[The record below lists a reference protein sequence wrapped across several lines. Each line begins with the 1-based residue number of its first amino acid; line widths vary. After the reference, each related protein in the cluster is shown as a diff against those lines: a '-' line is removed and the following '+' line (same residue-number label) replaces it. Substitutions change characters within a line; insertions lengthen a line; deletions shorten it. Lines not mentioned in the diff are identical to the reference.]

1 MSTQT
6 ILEQEP
12 AINVAVVGH
21 TNTGK
26 TSLIRTL
33 LRSKKFG
40 EIANS
45 AGTTRHVESTTLL
58 ANGKAVLS
66 MFDTPGLE
74 DASALLDV
82 LDGLSKNAD
91 LANVTLFLQTLD
103 QHIEFEQ
110 EAKVLRQ
117 GLNSD
122 ALLYVIDVRAPLL
135 EKYHDELNILSR
147 LGKPIIPVFNFIVGQ
162 EQQLGLW
169 RDMMITFNLH
179 AALEF
184 DTVAFDFEAE
194 KRLYQKLQSV
204 LEARYE
210 HIQTLIDA
218 RKQDWELLSEAAVHR
233 SAQLIIDAVTLRVAV
248 EGGMGSVAGN
258 TESGGRQQANK
269 KLQESL
275 RKLEK
280 KCLKDLLKLFSF
292 SNEDIDV
299 MQLPVS
305 EGEWQLDLFSLDTIR
320 MFGLDA
326 RSSALKGAAAGA
338 GVDLMTGGLSLG
350 AATALGAVLGAG
362 FSTARRYGKD
372 IAASFRGDDIVCADD
387 ITIELLYLRQQD
399 LLYRLMHRGH
409 AAQGGFSVDNKGQQ
423 KLPENWKEILAGLR
437 RGQLSRKSSNKAFG
451 QSDAQLRLALAMA
464 LDS

>member
-1 MSTQT
+1 MTAAQSADQ
-6 ILEQEP
+6 P
-12 AINVAVVGH
+12 VINVAVVGH

-40 EIANS
+40 DIANS
-45 AGTTRHVESTTLL
+45 SGTTRHVESTTLL
-58 ANGKAVLS
+58 ADGKPVLS
-66 MFDTPGLE
+66 LFDTPGLE
-74 DASALLDV
+74 DAAALLDL
-82 LDGLSKNAD
+82 LDGAGAD
-91 LANVTLFLQTLD
+91 NNLASVTQFLQSLNE
-103 QHIEFEQ
+103 HIEFEQ

-135 EKYHDELNILSR
+135 EKYKNEINILSR
-147 LGKPIIPVFNFIVGQ
+147 LGKPIIPVFNFIVDQ
-162 EQQLGLW
+162 EQQLQRW
-169 RDMMITFNLH
+169 RDLMITFNLH

-204 LEARYE
+204 MEARYDQV
-210 HIQTLIDA
+210 QTLIDS
-218 RKQDWELLSEAAVHR
+218 RQNDWALLSESAVHR
-233 SAQLIIDAVTLRVAV
+233 AAQLVVDAVVLRVVADERGHEILNS
-248 EGGMGSVAGN
+248 EGRDS
-258 TESGGRQQANK
+258 RQRANK
-269 KLQESL
+269 ELQASI
-275 RKLEK
+275 RKLES

-292 SNEDIDV
+292 SDDDISV
-299 MQLPVS
+299 MQLPVH
-305 EGEWQLDLFSLDTIR
+305 EGEWQLDLFSLDTIK

-338 GVDLMTGGLSLG
+338 GVDLMVGGLSLG
-350 AATALGAVLGAG
+350 AATALGAALGAG
-362 FSTARRYGKD
+362 FSTAKRYGKD
-372 IAASFRGDDIVCADD
+372 IKARFRGDDIVCADD
-387 ITIELLYLRQQD
+387 TTIELLYLRQQD

-409 AAQGGFSVDNKGQQ
+409 AAQGGVSVDDKGLQ

-437 RGQLSRKSSNKAFG
+437 RGQLSRKPSNKAFK
-451 QSDAQLRLALAMA
+451 QSSEQLQLALTMA